1 MIARPFFKYIFSVT
15 LNSHFLRINKYSYLS
30 IYFCLFYLLIRA
42 QSFFSHNH
50 ADNETID
57 FRLTLSTIVDYYG
70 FQIGRERKKKRER
83 ERDSQFHRE
92 FFFRR
97 TRYYTFICFFLPYYI
112 SATHRIISERE
123 GRFRENR

>member
-15 LNSHFLRINKYSYLS
+15 LNSHFLRINKHSYLS

-83 ERDSQFHRE
+83 EGQSIPSRV
-92 FFFRR
+92 
-97 TRYYTFICFFLPYYI
+97 FLSPDAVLHLYLFLFTVLYI
-112 SATHRIISERE
+112 ATHRIISERE